1 MGTQEEETNS
11 VLEWAGQVEK
21 AKPWRK
27 NSSMLAGVILDKEK
41 IMYKIMEHKA
51 PSWNGMQ
58 LQRPKEDMCRWGY
71 IMGKVAA
78 RL

>member
-1 MGTQEEETNS
+1 
-11 VLEWAGQVEK
+11 
-21 AKPWRK
+21 
-27 NSSMLAGVILDKEK
+27 MLAEVILDKEK
-41 IMYKIMEHKA
+41 IMYKITEHKA